1 MIKGVIFDLDGV
13 LVTTDE
19 YHFKS
24 WQKISAEEGIYF
36 TWEMNNNFRGV
47 GRMECVD
54 ILVSKSNKHY
64 SLEEKNN
71 IAIRKNNYFAE
82 SLQNLE
88 ASVIMPGTI
97 KMLLELRNRGIKI
110 GVGSNS
116 RNAKAII
123 NKLNML
129 EMFDTITD
137 GFDIKNS
144 KPDPEVFLLAA
155 ERLGLKND
163 ECIVV
168 EDAVAGIEAA
178 HAAGMRALGI
188 GTAERLTKAEKV
200 VKDLSEIS
208 VDELLNV

>member
-1 MIKGVIFDLDGV
+1 MIKGIIFDLDGV

-19 YHFKS
+19 YHFRS

-54 ILVSKSNKHY
+54 ILVSKSNKKY
-64 SLEEKNN
+64 TQEEKNN

-88 ASVIMPGTI
+88 ASVIMPGTLNI
-97 KMLLELRNRGIKI
+97 LIALRNRGIKI

-116 RNAKAII
+116 RNARSII
-123 NKLNML
+123 EKLNMQD
-129 EMFDTITD
+129 MFDVITD

-144 KPDPEVFLLAA
+144 KPDPEVFLLTAK
-155 ERLGLKND
+155 RLGLENN

-188 GTAERLTKAEKV
+188 GTADRLTKAEKV
-200 VKDLSEIS
+200 VKNLSEIT
-208 VDELLNV
+208 VDELLEV

>member
-19 YHFKS
+19 YHFRS

-54 ILVSKSNKHY
+54 ILVSKSSKKY
-64 SLEEKNN
+64 TPEEKNN

-82 SLQNLE
+82 SLNNLE
-88 ASVIMPGTI
+88 ASVIMPGTLKI
-97 KMLLELRNRGIKI
+97 LLELRNRGIKI

-116 RNAKAII
+116 RNAKPII
-123 NKLNML
+123 NKLNMQDL
-129 EMFDTITD
+129 FDVVTD

-144 KPDPEVFLLAA
+144 KPDPEVFLLTA
-155 ERLGLKND
+155 ERLGLKNT
-163 ECIVV
+163 ECVVV

-178 HAAGMRALGI
+178 HAAGMSALGI

-208 VDELLNV
+208 VDELLSI

>member
-1 MIKGVIFDLDGV
+1 MIKGIIFDLDGV
-13 LVTTDE
+13 LVSTDE
-19 YHFKS
+19 YHFRS

-54 ILVSKSNKHY
+54 ILLATTNKKY
-64 SLEEKNN
+64 TQEEKNL
-71 IAIRKNNYFAE
+71 IAIRKNKYFAE
-82 SLQNLE
+82 SLDLLDE
-88 ASVIMPGTI
+88 SAILPGTI
-97 KMLLELRNRGIKI
+97 ETLDNLRERGIKI

-123 NKLNML
+123 NKLNL
-129 EMFDTITD
+129 QDKLDVISD

-144 KPDPEVFLLAA
+144 KPDPEVFLLTA
-155 ERLGLKND
+155 ERLGLKSE

-178 HAAGMRALGI
+178 HAAGMKALGI
-188 GTAERLTKAEKV
+188 GTADRLTKAEKV
-200 VKDLSEIS
+200 VKNLSEITI
-208 VDELLNV
+208 DELLSI